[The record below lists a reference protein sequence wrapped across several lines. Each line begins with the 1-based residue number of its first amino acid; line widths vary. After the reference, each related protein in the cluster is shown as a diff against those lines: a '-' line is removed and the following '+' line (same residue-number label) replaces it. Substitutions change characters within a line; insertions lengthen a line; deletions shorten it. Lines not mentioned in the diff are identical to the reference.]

1 MVFSSSLWRVK
12 SPSNENDLLDE
23 LFKLVEADGTL
34 HDLERTGEVRKPGD
48 QSYRILMLRR
58 FLVAEKMD
66 VGKAHS
72 RLQKHA
78 HWRLRELPDGR
89 IAEEEVSSQI
99 VQQKV
104 LLQPVGKD
112 GRPLLVI
119 KVAKHLPSPVTA
131 QEVEKFVVFCLEAA
145 SRACDHEDSQDAKLW
160 AIFDLNGI
168 RWANLDNHALHSC
181 FHLLQQHFPER
192 VKRIFMLDSPII
204 FDALWRIVRPFV
216 DPETRKKVQ
225 FVYGQ
230 SGLGEILKTIDSNI
244 LPLNY
249 GGLAPEI
256 PAELAARGIWERN
269 ENGNENGKLINSA
282 VNGANSNVQQNLQEE
297 EDFSEAAA

>member
-1 MVFSSSLWRVK
+1 MVFTSSLRRVK
-12 SPSNENDLLDE
+12 SPSNEKDLLDE
-23 LFKLVEADGTL
+23 LFKLVEGDGTL
-34 HDLERTGEVRKPGD
+34 RDLERTGEVRRAGD
-48 QSYRILMLRR
+48 QYYRMLMLRR
-58 FLVAEKMD
+58 FLMAEKMD
-66 VGKAHS
+66 VCKAHS

-89 IAEEEVSSQI
+89 IAEEDVSSQI

-104 LLQPVGKD
+104 LLQPVGED

-119 KVAKHLPSPVTA
+119 RVAKHLPSPATA
-131 QEVEKFVVFCLEAA
+131 HEVEKFVVFCLEAA
-145 SRACDHEDSQDAKLW
+145 SRACDHEESQDAKLW

-181 FHLLQQHFPER
+181 FHLLQLHFPER

-230 SGLGEILKTIDSNI
+230 SGLGEILKTIDSNV
-244 LPLNY
+244 LPVSY

-256 PAELAARGIWERN
+256 PAELAARGIWG
-269 ENGNENGKLINSA
+269 GNENGKLINSS
-282 VNGANSNVQQNLQEE
+282 VNGANSNVQQNEPE
-297 EDFSEAAA
+297 EDVSEAAA